1 MEILLT
7 FHRVERAASEP
18 ITVMALSLY
27 DSFHVSKLVFLSG
40 LATYLKTADGSRNV
54 EMKKKFVECSPMMC
68 KQPL

>member
-27 DSFHVSKLVFLSG
+27 DSFHVSNLCLSG

-54 EMKKKFVECSPMMC
+54 EMKKSLLNVP
-68 KQPL
+68 P